1 MHIHMPAAL
10 LAGAAPLAGSV
21 WAQPL
26 TLDQAVER
34 AIAASPELRA
44 GEAGVDAARADQLQ
58 ARVRPNPTVS
68 VEMDNGVGT
77 GSYGL
82 FRQSELTVTYSKPL
96 ERGGKREARM
106 ALAERGVFLAE
117 AQSRLPYPQI

>member
-1 MHIHMPAAL
+1 MRAAL
-10 LAGAAPLAGSV
+10 LAGAARLAGSV

-44 GEAGVDAARADQLQ
+44 GEAGVDAARAGQLQ

-68 VEMDNGVGT
+68 VDMENGVGT
-77 GSYGL
+77 GATACFGNWNFTAP
-82 FRQSELTVTYSKPL
+82 FRRRSNAAESRTAGWGFTKGGFVQPRG
-96 ERGGKREARM
+96 RGGSFGP
-106 ALAERGVFLAE
+106 L
-117 AQSRLPYPQI
+117 

>member
-1 MHIHMPAAL
+1 MEIDMRAAR
-10 LAGAAPLAGSV
+10 LAGGARLAGSV

-44 GEAGVDAARADQLQ
+44 GEAGVDAARAGQLQ

-68 VEMDNGVGT
+68 VDMENGVGT
-77 GSYGL
+77 GGYGL
-82 FRQSELTVTYSKPL
+82 FRQSEPAVRSEEHTSELQSLMRILY
-96 ERGGKREARM
+96 A
-106 ALAERGVFLAE
+106 VFCLYKKIKK
-117 AQSRLPYPQI
+117 ST